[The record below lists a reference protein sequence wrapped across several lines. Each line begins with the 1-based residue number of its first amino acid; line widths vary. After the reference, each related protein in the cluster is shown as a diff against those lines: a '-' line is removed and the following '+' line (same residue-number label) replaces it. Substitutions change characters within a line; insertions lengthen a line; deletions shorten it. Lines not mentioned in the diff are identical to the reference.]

1 MAPEVI
7 KGEAYMDRA
16 DIWSVQCLYTLYA
29 STTHLHVCVCVCVH
43 FLALLLVTAVHDA
56 QHCGSV
62 MIRKMHELNY
72 DLSSG
77 KRGK

>member
-1 MAPEVI
+1 
-7 KGEAYMDRA
+7 MDRA

-29 STTHLHVCVCVCVH
+29 STTHLHVHVHVCVCVH

-72 DLSSG
+72 DLSSPEGG